1 MADKDS
7 GDEFKTQ
14 ISSLKQLFEFGG
26 ELMPFIEELYGFLKD
41 IIPLIEDMTGSLKE
55 TSDTMPKA
63 QERIDKVTEA
73 TLLATTQ
80 IMDRLDHIN
89 SLCDKITNNEKDEN
103 NKKMLEEIQNDSMD
117 IINSLQFQDITS
129 QKLGHVRNMLDS
141 VHERFGKLFDRIDNM
156 KINDSM
162 KEQLFGNRLKEHK
175 GDIFEAGE
183 DHIRTEGISQNDID
197 VLFD

>member
-1 MADKDS
+1 MANKDL

-14 ISSLKQLFEFGG
+14 ITSLKQLFEFGG

-41 IIPLIEDMTGSLKE
+41 IIPLIDDMTGSLKE

-80 IMDRLDHIN
+80 IMDKLDHIN
-89 SLCDKITNNEKDEN
+89 SHCDKLSAKEKDEEN
-103 NKKMLEEIQNDSMD
+103 INMLSEIQMDSMD

-129 QKLGHVRNMLDS
+129 QKLGHAREILDA
-141 VHERFGKLFDRIDNM
+141 VHERFGKLFERIDSM
-156 KINDSM
+156 KINDNM
-162 KEQLFGNRLKEHK
+162 KNQLFGSRLKEHK
-175 GDIFEAGE
+175 GDIAEAGE
-183 DHIRTEGISQNDID
+183 DQIRTEGISQDDID
-197 VLFD
+197 ALFD